1 MKGGC
6 KPARPYEG
14 KTVRDSKRLVTSCLE
29 MVDISISKD
38 KIVISLTIA
47 EVVSVGTDQLTL
59 SVNPPILY
67 RERLLRLLA
76 GKRASYTSDF
86 YKKLHTFG
94 GVCGFFCVYN
104 L

>member
-1 MKGGC
+1 
-6 KPARPYEG
+6 
-14 KTVRDSKRLVTSCLE
+14 
-29 MVDISISKD
+29 MVDISISED
-38 KIVISLTIA
+38 KIVNSLTIA

-86 YKKLHTFG
+86 YKKSCMYYSQLRRQRYIIRHTFESKVG
-94 GVCGFFCVYN
+94 RY
-104 L
+104 